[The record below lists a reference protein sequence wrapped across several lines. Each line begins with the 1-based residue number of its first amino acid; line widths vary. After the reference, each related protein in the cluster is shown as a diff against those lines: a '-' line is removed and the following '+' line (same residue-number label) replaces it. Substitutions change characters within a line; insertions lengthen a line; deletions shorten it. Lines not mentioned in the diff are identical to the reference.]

1 MRERI
6 KEVMASVFDLSADQ
20 IPSDADTENL
30 AEWDSLGH
38 MNLMLALEA
47 EFGVSLSTETMLEL
61 LSLGEIEAF
70 LHTHSASAAERS
82 NGPK

>member
-6 KEVMASVFDLSADQ
+6 KEVMASVFDVSADG
-20 IPSDADTENL
+20 IPDDADTENV

-47 EFGVSLSTETMLEL
+47 EFGVGLSTEVMLEL

-70 LHTHSASAAERS
+70 LRAHPSVAPE
-82 NGPK
+82 